1 MLSYVRV
8 VWLTVEREFYGMA
21 PQMPTG
27 STSVPASPLS
37 GVSPGRASTRL
48 GRDRFARDLTVRL
61 TRPAVPSG
69 EGSTPVPPIMATDAS
84 AAALAASRDAAAP
97 YSRSNPGAPN
107 SPVIPAR
114 HPLHA

>member
-61 TRPAVPSG
+61 TRPAVP
-69 EGSTPVPPIMATDAS
+69 PAK
-84 AAALAASRDAAAP
+84 AAP
-97 YSRSNPGAPN
+97 RFH
-107 SPVIPAR
+107 R
-114 HPLHA
+114 